1 MKPAMG
7 KSVYLPSAQPAGYSK
22 LILRFKALAAA
33 SADTKSLDLAAQVSF
48 YLVLSMFPFFIILAA
63 LVGALPTS
71 DIWHSFVKWV
81 VTYLPTDSQ
90 RAVFTAVFDVAQSYT
105 KFLSFGLIL
114 TLWTASSG
122 IVSLMEALTWAYGAR
137 DTRSYWKKRSIA
149 LCATIVG
156 ALLFL
161 AIFGLLTAG
170 HLTAIAII
178 SHLGGSHGPRAP
190 FEFLRWVASVLL
202 VCLAINLINYFL
214 PDVDR
219 PWRWYTPGT
228 LLIALIFLLGSAA
241 FKFYVTHFA
250 NFPKVYGALSTFI
263 VIMTWIYISVAILL
277 TGAKAE
283 HILDHINAKG
293 MAA

>member
-1 MKPAMG
+1 
-7 KSVYLPSAQPAGYSK
+7 VYLPSAQPTGYSK

-33 SADTKSLDLAAQVSF
+33 SAYTKSLDLAAQVSF

-81 VTYLPTDSQ
+81 ITYLPTDSR
-90 RAVFTAVFDVAQSYT
+90 RAVFTAVFDVSQSYA

-122 IVSLMEALTWAYGAR
+122 IVSLMEALTWAYGAG
-137 DTRSYWKKRSIA
+137 DTRGFWKKRFIA

-170 HLTAIAII
+170 RLTASAII
-178 SHLGGSHGPRAP
+178 SHLGGNQGTRAL
-190 FEFLRWVASVLL
+190 FEILQWIASLVL
-202 VCLAINLINYFL
+202 VCLAINFVNYFL
-214 PDVDR
+214 PDVNR

-228 LLIALIFLLGSAA
+228 LLIALMFLLGSAA

-250 NFPKVYGALSTFI
+250 NFPKVYGALSSFI
-263 VIMTWIYISVAILL
+263 VIMTWIYVSVAILL
-277 TGAKAE
+277 TGAKAD